1 MRRASWPIEGRT
13 AEGQLTDA
21 WRARILGG
29 RRLDSQSVLV
39 SVGAV
44 RRTAHGHRGSGLNGK
59 IIVFVVGLG
68 PDHVLPP

>member
-1 MRRASWPIEGRT
+1 MRMYVCTECDRQTETRAST
-13 AEGQLTDA
+13 
-21 WRARILGG
+21 
-29 RRLDSQSVLV
+29 

-68 PDHVLPP
+68 LDHVLPP